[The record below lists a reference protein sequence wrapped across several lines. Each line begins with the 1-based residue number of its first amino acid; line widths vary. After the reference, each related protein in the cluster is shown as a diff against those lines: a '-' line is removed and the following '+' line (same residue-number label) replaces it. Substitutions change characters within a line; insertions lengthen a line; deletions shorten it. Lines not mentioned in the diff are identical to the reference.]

1 MKKDFSTIQLQ
12 IQHII
17 DLIGQKNSIEANK
30 KIIETHENLDE
41 LIDFSEEGDDL
52 TELSRFQVLLNHLHQ
67 KNEVLKSSLN

>member
-17 DLIGQKNSIEANK
+17 DLIAQKNSIEANK